1 VHIRAPLFQTRS
13 MDMNMRLSELGWVL
27 PSGSPIY
34 KNESWERATM
44 CALFRLPDVLAI
56 LLLVDWLTIR
66 SVVQLDSACCC
77 RTSRTQ
83 LYCLFNSQFTT
94 FTVNPFRQKRNCS
107 LLRWVSTRNAKVDGL
122 YLLTGFSASGQ
133 PLQKSL
139 APSGSTVRWVVSF
152 AEGRVNCSVRQQ
164 TLLEIAQRCP
174 DIHTAVVRCD
184 EVEDWGECL
193 VVSTKTLTRLTCLSL
208 TGVTVSRAQL
218 ATILSHCTQLQSL
231 NVRSDDAVI
240 PVEVAL
246 PTLKSL
252 MAYSNSLSD
261 EVLIAIG
268 QRCAGLETLHMF
280 KLSRWN
286 ADTHGVTDVGVRAVL
301 QGCPLLRDTDV
312 EKAKDISPELRLEMA
327 RRRCCTD
334 LKFYQWEGVTEV
346 LTRDILRVCPNL
358 THLNCKTCDGF
369 TDAALAVCAQHCPLL
384 ESIILEDCAFVT
396 NDGVRNLLSQSGN
409 KLRYVHLG
417 SCDKLSD
424 DAVLAVA
431 QHCPNL
437 ELLVCPRLTLD
448 ATVVRMAS
456 ACPRLMRVH
465 LSYTKVGD
473 AGLTALA
480 THCLDLQEVYL
491 YCCRRVTVQG
501 VCALA
506 AHCRHLTKLALPTQL
521 SRLGLL
527 PQLKWN
533 SPCKVVYG

>member
-1 VHIRAPLFQTRS
+1 MEVLRLERAVVLARKSKPAWGLRLNGPRERICFASSYFIPGFSGFSLFLDCDAEQLESTQSGNLSDGGLCCQERYPVHIRAPLFQTRS

-34 KNESWERATM
+34 KNESWERAIM
-44 CALFRLPDVLAI
+44 CVLFRLPDVLAI

-94 FTVNPFRQKRNCS
+94 FTVNPFRQKRNSS

-139 APSGSTVRWVVSF
+139 APSGTTVRWVVSF

-208 TGVTVSRAQL
+208 TGITVSRAQL

-231 NVRSDDAVI
+231 NVRSYDAVI
-240 PVEVAL
+240 PVDIAL

-268 QRCAGLETLHMF
+268 QRCATLQTLHMF

-286 ADTHGVTDVGVRAVL
+286 AARLRISDVGVRAVL

-327 RRRCCTD
+327 RRRCYTD

-346 LTRDILRVCPNL
+346 LARDILRVCPNL

-369 TDAALAVCAQHCPLL
+369 TDAA
-384 ESIILEDCAFVT
+384 T
-396 NDGVRNLLSQSGN
+396 GGVRPALSTAREHNIGRLRFSDQRRSAWPPISIRKQTALRSLR
-409 KLRYVHLG
+409 KLRQ
-417 SCDKLSD
+417 
-424 DAVLAVA
+424 A
-431 QHCPNL
+431 
-437 ELLVCPRLTLD
+437 E
-448 ATVVRMAS
+448 
-456 ACPRLMRVH
+456 
-465 LSYTKVGD
+465 
-473 AGLTALA
+473 
-480 THCLDLQEVYL
+480 
-491 YCCRRVTVQG
+491 
-501 VCALA
+501 
-506 AHCRHLTKLALPTQL
+506 
-521 SRLGLL
+521 
-527 PQLKWN
+527 
-533 SPCKVVYG
+533 